1 MNFLIIDDNPQ
12 IVHLLSKILENKG
25 HQITSANLLDEGI
38 KLASSQTFDAF
49 IVDAPLP
56 GYEKLQ
62 VVDELEKN
70 GMLSS
75 KKIILFTALDIP
87 NSAILELKTRGLY
100 SYLKK
105 PLEAEKIVQ
114 ELSLIPSIKNSELS
128 QKIISEEQTKKK
140 FEDLRSNL
148 SSLKFKLSPT

>member
-25 HQITSANLLDEGI
+25 HQVSSSYVLDEGV
-38 KLASSQTFDAF
+38 KLASSQTFDA
-49 IVDAPLP
+49 IVVDAPLP
-56 GYEKLQ
+56 GFEKLQ
-62 VVDELEKN
+62 VIDELEKN
-70 GMLSS
+70 SILSS
-75 KKIILFTALDIP
+75 QKIILFTALDIP
-87 NSAILELKTRGLY
+87 NSTILELKTKGLY

-114 ELSLIPSIKNSELS
+114 ELSLVPSIKNSELS
-128 QKIISEEQTKKK
+128 KKIISEEQTKKK